1 MSTDENGKEKL
12 DRDYHELEECI
23 ENLAKEEVDKIRKK
37 MDALKQEAA
46 RVGEAVEVELGE
58 SETESVK
65 KES

>member
-1 MSTDENGKEKL
+1 MATDENGKEKL
-12 DRDYHELEECI
+12 DRDYRELEECI

-46 RVGEAVEVELGE
+46 RVGEAVDVELGE
-58 SETESVK
+58 SETASVK